1 MLKVEKVS
9 SHVVRPL
16 RHKVLRPNLP
26 LEASIMPTDDQ
37 HDSAHFMVKKSGNIL
52 CVASIYYES
61 FEAMPVKRATRLRG
75 MATEAAEIRKG
86 YGTMVLNGVIQYL
99 KMETDTEILWCNARV
114 TAFGFYEKRGFTIV
128 GKEFAIPNLGPHKTG
143 YFKL

>member
-37 HDSAHFMVKKSGNIL
+37 HDSAHFMVKKSGNI
-52 CVASIYYES
+52 S
-61 FEAMPVKRATRLRG
+61 KKGHATSG
-75 MATEAAEIRKG
+75 HG
-86 YGTMVLNGVIQYL
+86 NG
-99 KMETDTEILWCNARV
+99 
-114 TAFGFYEKRGFTIV
+114 GG
-128 GKEFAIPNLGPHKTG
+128 
-143 YFKL
+143 